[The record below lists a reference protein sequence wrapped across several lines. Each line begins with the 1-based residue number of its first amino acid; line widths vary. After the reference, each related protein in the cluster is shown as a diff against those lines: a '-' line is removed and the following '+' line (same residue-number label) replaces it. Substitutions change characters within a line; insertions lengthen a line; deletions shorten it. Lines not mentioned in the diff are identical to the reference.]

1 METLITL
8 AIGLL
13 CLLGGLYA
21 LGLIISGIIF
31 DNKLE
36 AEDPFDDL
44 DKFGYDCRCS
54 YCMNVGEHNGK

>member
-1 METLITL
+1 MEHLIPI
-8 AIGLL
+8 AIGIL

-44 DKFGYDCRCS
+44 DNLGDDCHCNH
-54 YCMNVGEHNGK
+54 CMNVGEHNGK